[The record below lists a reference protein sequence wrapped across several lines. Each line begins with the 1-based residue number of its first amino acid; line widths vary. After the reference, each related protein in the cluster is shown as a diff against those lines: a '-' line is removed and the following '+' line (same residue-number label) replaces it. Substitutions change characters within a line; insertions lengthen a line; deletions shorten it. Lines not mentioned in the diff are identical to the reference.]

1 MDFIY
6 PVSEATSRKAHMLHY
21 LSNPTSVCRLSGNMG
36 IKNSET
42 LIKIIKMK

>member
-6 PVSEATSRKAHMLHY
+6 PVSEAREAHMLHY
-21 LSNPTSVCRLSGNMG
+21 LSNPTSVCRLCGNMG

-42 LIKIIKMK
+42 LIKVIKMK